1 VDDGGRLGV
10 EVTAV
15 PKQVVN
21 GAKLSC
27 NQGTSPSTL
36 TVLPAIETEGDDQPA
51 ATINDH
57 IPMTNVAP
65 FGMCQSAA
73 NPQVAA
79 AQGAPQPCIPVL
91 PAPWSPGASVVTIQ
105 GIKALSDNSTCSCTW
120 AGTVS
125 ITNPGTTTE
134 IDVE

>member
-1 VDDGGRLGV
+1 M
-10 EVTAV
+10 

-36 TVLPAIETEGDDQPA
+36 AVLPAIQTDGDNQPA

>member
-1 VDDGGRLGV
+1 M
-10 EVTAV
+10 

-21 GAKLSC
+21 GATLKCS
-27 NQGTSPSTL
+27 QGTSPSSL
-36 TVLPAIETEGDDQPA
+36 TVLPTNLTDADDQHA
-51 ATINDH
+51 ATIMDH

-105 GIKALSDNSTCSCTW
+105 GLKALSDNSTCSCTW

-125 ITNPGTTTE
+125 ISNPGTTTE
-134 IDVE
+134 VDVE

>member
-1 VDDGGRLGV
+1 M
-10 EVTAV
+10 
-15 PKQVVN
+15 
-21 GAKLSC
+21 
-27 NQGTSPSTL
+27 
-36 TVLPAIETEGDDQPA
+36 
-51 ATINDH
+51 DH

-65 FGMCQSAA
+65 FGMCQSVS

-79 AQGAPQPCIPVL
+79 AQSPQPCIPVL

-105 GIKALSDNSTCSCTW
+105 GLKALSDDSTCNCTW

-125 ITNPGTTTE
+125 ITNPGTSTE